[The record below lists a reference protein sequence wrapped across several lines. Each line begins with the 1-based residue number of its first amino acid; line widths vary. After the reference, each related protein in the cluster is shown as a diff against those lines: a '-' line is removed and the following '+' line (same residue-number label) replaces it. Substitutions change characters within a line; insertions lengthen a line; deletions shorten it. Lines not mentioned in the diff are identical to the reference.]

1 MHRVRALPPAPG
13 RAGSR
18 VTGSPMTAVPADL
31 GTPRGLLWQMIRC
44 SSGWVSLLVICGL
57 ANAFAVTLLPAVLG
71 GAVDAMVGAGTA
83 STGTPAGGAHQG
95 GAGWAGLGLAGTRAG
110 APVAVVALAALAAI
124 IVGCDAL
131 NQLASGTAAA
141 ESTSWLRR
149 IVLGHVLLA
158 GPRMAER
165 FPAGDLVSRVIAG
178 AADAGNAPAGA
189 ALAAAAVIP
198 TAGSVIMLVLID
210 PVLAAV
216 LVAGLPVLALIL
228 RRFVRDTSDVVA
240 SYQRAQG
247 QIAARLVETLAGAR
261 TVAAAGTG
269 AREVARILS
278 PLAGLRAH
286 GERTWRIQGRV
297 GAQGALLV
305 PLLQVLVLGVGGME
319 LSSGR
324 ITPGELLAASQYA
337 VMGAGAGAVMS
348 HLGRLAR
355 ARGGAGRLA
364 DVLGHTVPAYGSRP
378 LPAGPGRVEFRD
390 VTVRAGGGTVLD
402 RVDLAVPGGTALAIV
417 GRSGAGKS
425 VLAALAARLAEPDG
439 GTVLLDGVPVA
450 DLERSEF
457 RRAVQCAF
465 GRPALFGA
473 TVGDAICF
481 GDTPPPWGQVLAS
494 ARAAC
499 ADSFIRRLPAGYR
512 TPLAQAPLSG
522 GEAQRL
528 GLARAFAHAAGA
540 RVLVLDDATSSLD
553 TVTEMQVSRALTAEL
568 AGLTRL
574 IVAHRAGT
582 AARADLVAWLD
593 QGCLRACGRHEDLWA
608 DPGYRAVFATAGDPA
623 GDGNG
628 GPG

>member
-1 MHRVRALPPAPG
+1 MHRAHAPPAAPG
-13 RAGSR
+13 RARNR
-18 VTGSPMTAVPADL
+18 VTGSPGTAVPAGL
-31 GTPRGLLWQMIRC
+31 GAPRGLLWQMIRR

-57 ANAFAVTLLPAVLG
+57 TNALAVTLLPAVLG

-83 STGTPAGGAHQG
+83 GAGSPAGRAHQG
-95 GAGWAGLGLAGTRAG
+95 GAGWAGLGLAGARAG
-110 APVAVVALAALAAI
+110 PLVALATLAAI

-131 NQLASGTAAA
+131 SQLASGTAAA

-149 IVLGHVLLA
+149 VVLRHVLLA
-158 GPRMAER
+158 GPRMAAR

-210 PVLAAV
+210 PLLAAV

-305 PLLQVLVLGVGGME
+305 PLLQVLVLGVGGVE

-337 VMGAGAGAVMS
+337 VMGAGAGGGGAP
-348 HLGRLAR
+348 GRGAR
-355 ARGGAGRLA
+355 PGGAGIR
-364 DVLGHTVPAYGSRP
+364 VPAAPGRD
-378 LPAGPGRVEFRD
+378 GPG
-390 VTVRAGGGTVLD
+390 
-402 RVDLAVPGGTALAIV
+402 
-417 GRSGAGKS
+417 
-425 VLAALAARLAEPDG
+425 
-439 GTVLLDGVPVA
+439 GVP
-450 DLERSEF
+450 R
-457 RRAVQCAF
+457 C
-465 GRPALFGA
+465 
-473 TVGDAICF
+473 
-481 GDTPPPWGQVLAS
+481 
-494 ARAAC
+494 
-499 ADSFIRRLPAGYR
+499 
-512 TPLAQAPLSG
+512 
-522 GEAQRL
+522 
-528 GLARAFAHAAGA
+528 
-540 RVLVLDDATSSLD
+540 
-553 TVTEMQVSRALTAEL
+553 
-568 AGLTRL
+568 
-574 IVAHRAGT
+574 HRAGRRRDS
-582 AARADLVAWLD
+582 ARPRRS
-593 QGCLRACGRHEDLWA
+593 CRPRRYR
-608 DPGYRAVFATAGDPA
+608 PGDRRPVGSGQVSAR
-623 GDGNG
+623 
-628 GPG
+628 GPGGAAGRTG